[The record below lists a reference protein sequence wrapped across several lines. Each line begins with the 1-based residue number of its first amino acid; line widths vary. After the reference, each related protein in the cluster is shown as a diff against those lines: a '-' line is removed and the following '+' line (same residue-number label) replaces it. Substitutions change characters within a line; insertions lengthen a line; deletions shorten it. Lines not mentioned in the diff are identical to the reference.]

1 MGPIS
6 DQAYRDVE
14 HACCP
19 RLPAG
24 DLWIFGYGSLMWNP
38 GFDYVRSHPAM
49 LRGYHRAFCVTST
62 RYRGTPERP
71 GLVLGLDRG
80 GCCRGIAFLV
90 AEAKVDEVLHTLWE
104 REMPRRVYSP
114 RVVQIDIGGC
124 QKVSALTFVADRAHE
139 AYTGRLEIDDVARTI
154 ADCSGARG
162 PNADYLFNTLRH
174 LDALGIRERRLDA
187 LRHAVQS
194 LQQPRA
200 RINHPHPRPFP

>member
-1 MGPIS
+1 M
-6 DQAYRDVE
+6 DQLTEARSRVVE

-19 RLPAG
+19 ELPAG

-38 GFDYVRSHPAM
+38 GFEYVRSERAT

-80 GCCRGIAFLV
+80 GCCRGIAYLV
-90 AEAKVDEVLHTLWE
+90 ADADVENVLQILWD

-114 RVVQIDIGGC
+114 RLVKLDLGNE
-124 QKVSALTFVADRAHE
+124 KVSALTFVADRTHE
-139 AYTGRLEIDDVARTI
+139 AYTGALELEAVARTI

-162 PNADYLFNTLRH
+162 PNADYLFATLRH
-174 LDALGIRERRLDA
+174 LDELGIRERRLDE
-187 LRHAVQS
+187 LRHAVQA
-194 LQQPRA
+194 LQLPRQ
-200 RINHPHPRPFP
+200 RS